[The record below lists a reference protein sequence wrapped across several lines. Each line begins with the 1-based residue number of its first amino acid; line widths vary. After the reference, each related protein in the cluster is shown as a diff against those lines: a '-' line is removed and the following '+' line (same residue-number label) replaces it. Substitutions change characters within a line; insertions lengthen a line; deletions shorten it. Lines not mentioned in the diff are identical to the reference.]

1 MVNGVE
7 GLEALPGCPVGG
19 ECTGG
24 QTLEDNVLGTEVEA
38 VEGCSY
44 GKVVEEYGGTG
55 VRRGSASGAKHLN
68 FCRERQERVGNCVV
82 VTGDESGSAYELMCD

>member
-24 QTLEDNVLGTEVEA
+24 QTLEDGILGVEVKV
-38 VEGCSY
+38 VEGCRH
-44 GKVVEEYGGTG
+44 GKVVQENGGTG
-55 VRRGSASGAKHLN
+55 VGRGSASGAKRLN
-68 FCRERQERVGNCVV
+68 FCRERRESRQLCC
-82 VTGDESGSAYELMCD
+82 GDRDVSGSDYELMCD